1 MSQLGCVA
9 SCFGLNS
16 GKSPTIR
23 RARLL
28 ALTMACVAGP
38 FGPALSQDLTPN
50 PQVDIAYLPP
60 NNPAYQGVYERVK
73 ARQPL
78 EELQL
83 FLAPLRLPQKLV
95 LQTAECGATN
105 VEYDGGPV
113 KICYEY
119 LDQIEKLAPADIS
132 ADGVTRANAITG
144 AFVQV
149 ALHQVAEGL
158 FDMLQVPIW
167 GREDDAADKLAG
179 LMMMEFGKDVA
190 LRTLTGTTYFFEAS
204 DHTWTGVD
212 FSDPASTE
220 DQRFYNYLCIAYG
233 GDPAT
238 FGYVAANG
246 TLPKSRAQ
254 GCGHEYEELV
264 FAFTTTMLPF
274 VDPVLLAK
282 VRSVEWLKAD
292 DGSSVPLAQPAPPS
306 AKDAANGT
314 QQ

>member
-9 SCFGLNS
+9 ACFARLNS
-16 GKSPTIR
+16 GKSPTVR
-23 RARLL
+23 HAALL
-28 ALTMACVAGP
+28 GLTMAGIAGP

-60 NNPAYQGVYERVK
+60 NNSAYQGVYERVK
-73 ARQPL
+73 ARAPL

-167 GREDDAADKLAG
+167 G
-179 LMMMEFGKDVA
+179 
-190 LRTLTGTTYFFEAS
+190 
-204 DHTWTGVD
+204 
-212 FSDPASTE
+212 
-220 DQRFYNYLCIAYG
+220 
-233 GDPAT
+233 
-238 FGYVAANG
+238 
-246 TLPKSRAQ
+246 
-254 GCGHEYEELV
+254 
-264 FAFTTTMLPF
+264 
-274 VDPVLLAK
+274 
-282 VRSVEWLKAD
+282 
-292 DGSSVPLAQPAPPS
+292 
-306 AKDAANGT
+306 
-314 QQ
+314 